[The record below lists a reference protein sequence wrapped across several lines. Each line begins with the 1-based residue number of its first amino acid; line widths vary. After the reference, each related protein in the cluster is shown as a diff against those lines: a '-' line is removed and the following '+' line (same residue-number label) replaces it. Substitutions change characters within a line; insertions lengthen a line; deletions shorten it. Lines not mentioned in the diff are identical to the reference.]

1 MRAGR
6 RSFTEEFRQQVVAET
21 QARGASISSV
31 ALRHKL
37 NANVVH
43 KWRRRILGTT
53 AVVTASPALLPIE
66 VTATTNAMAH
76 PIIEAKDCPSG
87 SLTIELPKAR
97 IEVRGAVDLDILQTV
112 LAVLRPR

>member
-1 MRAGR
+1 MQSGR

-43 KWRRRILGTT
+43 KWRRRILGATT
-53 AVVTASPALLPIE
+53 VVTASPALLPIE
-66 VTATTNAMAH
+66 VTATTNARAH
-76 PIIEAKDCPSG
+76 PIIEARDCSSG

>member
-31 ALRHKL
+31 ALQYKL

-43 KWRRRILGTT
+43 KWRRRILGSA
-53 AVVTASPALLPIE
+53 AVVPASPALLPIE
-66 VTATTNAMAH
+66 VTARPSAMAR
-76 PIIEAKDCPSG
+76 PIIDSARL
-87 SLTIELPKAR
+87 SLRQPH
-97 IEVRGAVDLDILQTV
+97 D
-112 LAVLRPR
+112 

>member
-21 QARGASISSV
+21 QAHGASISSV
-31 ALRHKL
+31 ALKHKL

-43 KWRRRILGTT
+43 KWRRRILGAT
-53 AVVTASPALLPIE
+53 AVVTVPPALLPIE
-66 VTATTNAMAH
+66 VTVPTSAMTH
-76 PIIEAKDCPSG
+76 PVIEARDCPSG
-87 SLTIELPKAR
+87 GLTIELPKAR

-112 LAVLRPR
+112 LTVLRPR

>member
-43 KWRRRILGTT
+43 KWRRRILGAT
-53 AVVTASPALLPIE
+53 AVVAASPALLPIE
-66 VTATTNAMAH
+66 VTATASELQPAV
-76 PIIEAKDCPSG
+76 IETTARHSG

-97 IEVRGAVDLDILQTV
+97 IEVRGMVDLDVLQTV